1 MATPVF
7 GIEDNDID
15 KRCKTCA
22 EKKRLRPK
30 KISDRRREEDE
41 EYSCAVARSLW

>member
-15 KRCKTCA
+15 KRCKACA

-30 KISDRRREEDE
+30 KILNRRREEEDE
-41 EYSCAVARSLW
+41 E